1 MSGKKSHK
9 AKHKKEKKVTK
20 VKTAKVKSAKAKSAK
35 AAAPRSRPADRTAA
49 KTAVKP
55 ALKVVGKPTPGKP
68 TAPIPAAAKGAPAKG
83 ALAKAGAAAPGGL
96 AVPGRPTPPF
106 KPSSRPAKKGSR
118 RSSLSQR
125 RGPDGELLAP
135 GDLLLPGGAQRSEE
149 IQYLF
154 RGGVA
159 AEHPVIEEGIQ
170 EIIAKRGANPD
181 AAADRPELGKNAEA
195 MRQRF
200 EVGVEPLLP
209 TRPPIRRTFQGVVE
223 RARHRRR
230 EIGAFLRGLDLGHT
244 EMSHMDSH
252 GEASLES
259 LMVWAAN
266 LEKLLEADEPE
277 RVDYNQFHRV
287 LDQIENTTEALII
300 DIEQTLRRLRDR
312 TRNG

>member
-9 AKHKKEKKVTK
+9 SKHKKEKKDKK
-20 VKTAKVKSAKAKSAK
+20 VQTAKAKAPAAK
-35 AAAPRSRPADRTAA
+35 HKPAD
-49 KTAVKP
+49 KTTVKP
-55 ALKVVGKPTPGKP
+55 APKAAGKLAPGKALAVVP
-68 TAPIPAAAKGAPAKG
+68 TAAKGA
-83 ALAKAGAAAPGGL
+83 AKAGAAAPAG
-96 AVPGRPTPPF
+96 AAIPGRPTPPF
-106 KPSSRPAKKGSR
+106 KPASKPSSKKGSR

-154 RGGVA
+154 RGSVA
-159 AEHPVIEEGIQ
+159 AEHPVIEEGIL

-181 AAADRPELGKNAEA
+181 AGADRPELGKNAEA

-209 TRPPIRRTFQGVVE
+209 VRPPIRRTFQGVVE

>member
-9 AKHKKEKKVTK
+9 PKHTKEKKDKKLQSSKTK
-20 VKTAKVKSAKAKSAK
+20 
-35 AAAPRSRPADRTAA
+35 APPPKSRPTNKVA
-49 KTAVKP
+49 AVKP
-55 ALKVVGKPTPGKP
+55 APKAVGKTPGK
-68 TAPIPAAAKGAPAKG
+68 APAALPPAAKGAPAKAG
-83 ALAKAGAAAPGGL
+83 ALAKAGAAAPAG
-96 AVPGRPTPPF
+96 AAIPGRPTPPF
-106 KPSSRPAKKGSR
+106 KPSKPSSKKGSR

-209 TRPPIRRTFQGVVE
+209 VRPPIRRTFQGVVE

>member
-9 AKHKKEKKVTK
+9 AKNKKEKK
-20 VKTAKVKSAKAKSAK
+20 AKKSAKPKAPAAK
-35 AAAPRSRPADRTAA
+35 SRPAD
-49 KTAVKP
+49 KP
-55 ALKVVGKPTPGKP
+55 AVRPAQKAPSRPAPGKASAPAPP
-68 TAPIPAAAKGAPAKG
+68 TAKG
-83 ALAKAGAAAPGGL
+83 ALAKAGAAAPAGA

-106 KPSSRPAKKGSR
+106 KPSKPSSRKGSR

-209 TRPPIRRTFQGVVE
+209 VRPPIRRTFQGVVE

>member
-9 AKHKKEKKVTK
+9 AKHTHKKEKKDTK
-20 VKTAKVKSAKAKSAK
+20 LKSAKTP
-35 AAAPRSRPADRTAA
+35 APRSRPADKTAA

-55 ALKVVGKPTPGKP
+55 ALKVAGRPTPGKP
-68 TAPIPAAAKGAPAKG
+68 TAPIPAAAKGAPAK
-83 ALAKAGAAAPGGL
+83 AGAAAPGGV

-106 KPSSRPAKKGSR
+106 KPSSRPGSKKGSR

-135 GDLLLPGGAQRSEE
+135 GDLLLPGGAQRAEE

>member
-9 AKHKKEKKVTK
+9 AKNKKEKK
-20 VKTAKVKSAKAKSAK
+20 AKKSAKPKAPAAK
-35 AAAPRSRPADRTAA
+35 SRPAD
-49 KTAVKP
+49 KP
-55 ALKVVGKPTPGKP
+55 AVRPAQKAPSRPAPGKASAPAPP
-68 TAPIPAAAKGAPAKG
+68 TAKG
-83 ALAKAGAAAPGGL
+83 ALAKAGAAAPPGA

-106 KPSSRPAKKGSR
+106 KPSKPSSRKGSR

-209 TRPPIRRTFQGVVE
+209 VRPPIRRTFQGVVE

>member
-1 MSGKKSHK
+1 MSGKKSQK
-9 AKHKKEKKVTK
+9 AKHKKETK
-20 VKTAKVKSAKAKSAK
+20 DKKVKSAKAKAPAARSK
-35 AAAPRSRPADRTAA
+35 AADKP
-49 KTAVKP
+49 AVKP
-55 ALKVVGKPTPGKP
+55 APKAAAKPGPGKAAAAVP
-68 TAPIPAAAKGAPAKG
+68 PAAKGAPAK
-83 ALAKAGAAAPGGL
+83 AGAAAPAG
-96 AVPGRPTPPF
+96 APVPGRPTPPF
-106 KPSSRPAKKGSR
+106 KPKAGSKKGSR

-209 TRPPIRRTFQGVVE
+209 VRPPIRRTFQGVVE

>member
-1 MSGKKSHK
+1 MSGKKSQK
-9 AKHKKEKKVTK
+9 AKHKKETK
-20 VKTAKVKSAKAKSAK
+20 DKKVKSAKAKAPAARSK
-35 AAAPRSRPADRTAA
+35 AADKP
-49 KTAVKP
+49 AVKP
-55 ALKVVGKPTPGKP
+55 APKAAAKPGPGKAAAVVP
-68 TAPIPAAAKGAPAKG
+68 PAAKGAPAK
-83 ALAKAGAAAPGGL
+83 AGAAAPAG
-96 AVPGRPTPPF
+96 APVPGRPTPPF
-106 KPSSRPAKKGSR
+106 KPKAGSKKGSR

-209 TRPPIRRTFQGVVE
+209 VRPPIRRTFQGVVE

-252 GEASLES
+252 GEASLQS
-259 LMVWAAN
+259 LMEWAAR
-266 LEKLLEADEPE
+266 LEVLAEAD
-277 RVDYNQFHRV
+277 
-287 LDQIENTTEALII
+287 ALAH
-300 DIEQTLRRLRDR
+300 
-312 TRNG
+312 

>member
-9 AKHKKEKKVTK
+9 AKHKKEKKAT
-20 VKTAKVKSAKAKSAK
+20 KVKSAKAKSPK
-35 AAAPRSRPADRTAA
+35 TPKTPAPKSRPADKTAA
-49 KTAVKP
+49 RTAVKP
-55 ALKVVGKPTPGKP
+55 VLKVAGKPTPGKP

-83 ALAKAGAAAPGGL
+83 TPAKAGAAAPGGV

-106 KPSSRPAKKGSR
+106 KPSSRPGSKKGSR

>member
-1 MSGKKSHK
+1 MSGKKSQK
-9 AKHKKEKKVTK
+9 AKHSKEKKDKK
-20 VKTAKVKSAKAKSAK
+20 VPSAKAK
-35 AAAPRSRPADRTAA
+35 APAPKGKPAD
-49 KTAVKP
+49 KTATVKP
-55 ALKVVGKPTPGKP
+55 VLKIVGKTAPGKA
-68 TAPIPAAAKGAPAKG
+68 TAPPPPAAKGGP
-83 ALAKAGAAAPGGL
+83 AKAGAAAPAGT
-96 AVPGRPTPPF
+96 AIPSRPTPPF
-106 KPSSRPAKKGSR
+106 KPSKPSSKKGSR

-159 AEHPVIEEGIQ
+159 AEHPVIEEAIQ

-209 TRPPIRRTFQGVVE
+209 VRPPIRRTFQGVVE